1 MILFLRGHIR
11 NSFDDNNLYIL
22 LRNIIDIVP
31 NIDIYIQTWN
41 VIQSN
46 LSWRILEANNEEV
59 TQNTIKNYFRD
70 LSTYIKHINILDDT
84 KINLI
89 GDLSGNITN
98 TKAPKKGW
106 KNMLYGIC
114 NELSYMKNEN
124 DPSTIVINTRFDI
137 LSNFV
142 SFLDIEIL
150 DFICKNITFSD
161 NIMKFINEEVRMG
174 VDNIY
179 IGKLDKMQEFL
190 NYFYV
195 NLDNILKKYQN
206 IFHQELIFFYEN
218 DPSLVYIDNQS
229 IEDSK
234 MPSFTNTTENNID
247 IEFVTSPPLPIVT
260 EVDKTKMPSFTIIKK
275 TNMKYIVSNKNVIIP
290 KAQPKPYKSVNI
302 NKPILIN
309 SKKKYGKIHLIQNT
323 WDNFN
328 I

>member
-234 MPSFTNTTENNID
+234 MPSFT
-247 IEFVTSPPLPIVT
+247 
-260 EVDKTKMPSFTIIKK
+260 IIKK